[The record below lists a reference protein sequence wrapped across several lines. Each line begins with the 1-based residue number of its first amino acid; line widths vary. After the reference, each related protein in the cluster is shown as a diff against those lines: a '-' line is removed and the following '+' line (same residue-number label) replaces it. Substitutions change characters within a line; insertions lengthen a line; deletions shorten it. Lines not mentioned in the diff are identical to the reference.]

1 MGQST
6 GRTESP
12 AAVRHPL
19 DPLSADEFRRAANTL
34 RQAKGF
40 DERWRF
46 AAIELKEPS
55 KEVLASGGKVPREAL
70 LVCWNRDDGQAYKA
84 VVSLDEDRV
93 VSWEHRPGEQPN
105 VTVDEY
111 HECDVALRRDPK
123 VVEALAARGV
133 TDMEKVLFDVWAYGG
148 SLIADKYRGRRVG
161 WTDIWYRDHE
171 DSNPYANPVNGL
183 KLIVDLN
190 RAELLEIEDTFAVEK
205 PKIMGEYVPK
215 HVPGT
220 KGARRLETPRDHAAR
235 GGLLCPGRQRAQVAE
250 VVHARR
256 VQLPRGARAPHR
268 RLRRRRKD
276 QARGAPDVVLGD
288 GRAIQ
293 GSQPRTLP
301 AHGLRRRRVGPRVH
315 DDLAGAGLRLPGRD
329 LLPRRGPPRLHRR
342 ALHHQERHL
351 HPRGGRRRPLEAR
364 GRDRRGGGAQEPAA
378 GPLLSRDR
386 GELRVPR
393 VLALLPG
400 RQHRVRGAGHRHH
413 GHLPL
418 PRRRA
423 AALRRRSSTIAPT
436 PRSTSTSSSPG

>member
-1 MGQST
+1 MLESRRRPGLQG
-6 GRTESP
+6 GRLARRGP
-12 AAVRHPL
+12 RRLVGAP
-19 DPLSADEFRRAANTL
+19 PRRAA
-34 RQAKGF
+34 
-40 DERWRF
+40 ERNRRR
-46 AAIELKEPS
+46 I
-55 KEVLASGGKVPREAL
+55 PRVRRRAEAGPEG
-70 LVCWNRDDGQAYKA
+70 RRGA
-84 VVSLDEDRV
+84 RRPRR
-93 VSWEHRPGEQPN
+93 HRHGEG
-105 VTVDEY
+105 
-111 HECDVALRRDPK
+111 ALRR
-123 VVEALAARGV
+123 LGLRGV
-133 TDMEKVLFDVWAYGG
+133 FDRRQVPGPAHRLDGHLVPG
-148 SLIADKYRGRRVG
+148 PRGLQPLRQPRQRPQANSRPQQRGAAGDRGHLRGREAEDHGRVRPE
-161 WTDIWYRDHE
+161 TR
-171 DSNPYANPVNGL
+171 P
-183 KLIVDLN
+183 
-190 RAELLEIEDTFAVEK
+190 R
-205 PKIMGEYVPK
+205 
-215 HVPGT
+215 T

-235 GGLLCPGRQRAQVAE
+235 GGLLCPERQRAQVAE

-256 VQLPRGARAPHR
+256 FQLPRGARAPHR

-276 QARGAPDVVLGD
+276 QASGAPDVVLGD
-288 GRAIQ
+288 GRAIP

-364 GRDRRGGGAQEPAA
+364 GRDRRSGGAQEPAS

-423 AALRRRSSTIAPT
+423 AARTARSSTIAPT